1 MALNAGEGDPWDS
14 LGGGG
19 SPNLVAA
26 LKQGYENNELISMTV
41 GMKSLWTV

>member
-1 MALNAGEGDPWDS
+1 MLEKGTPGIPWV
-14 LGGGG
+14 GG